1 MFFREWSNNK
11 DSASELAAYKA
22 GITVR
27 HINQEIN
34 LFPIS
39 SNMEIL
45 RKVTHRFNRTKRGVL
60 EKKKPIAERGLD
72 VKKSKPSDQESEIK
86 VPAHST
92 LLEKR
97 RRSSE
102 SDLLTKLQQ
111 ERKEQLKQSPE
122 GGRFRSRG
130 QIVSCSS
137 YFTEDR
143 ASRPYMK
150 DRVLTENAKYLT
162 PEQMNA
168 LEEDIFKPL
177 DFYGILFDR
186 MKARDNGDDENEQ
199 DDKFTVMDW
208 QDFKNLMNGTG
219 RRPTL

>member
-1 MFFREWSNNK
+1 
-11 DSASELAAYKA
+11 
-22 GITVR
+22 
-27 HINQEIN
+27 
-34 LFPIS
+34 
-39 SNMEIL
+39 MEIL
-45 RKVTHRFNRTKRGVL
+45 RKVTHRFNRAKRGVL
-60 EKKKPIAERGLD
+60 EKKKPPAERRLEE
-72 VKKSKPSDQESEIK
+72 KKSTPSDQEGEIK
-86 VPAHST
+86 IPAHLT

-162 PEQMNA
+162 PEQMKA

-177 DFYGILFDR
+177 DFYGMLFDR
-186 MKARDNGDDENEQ
+186 MKARDNFDTENEK
-199 DDKFTVMDW
+199 DDRFTVMDW
-208 QDFKNLMNGTG
+208 QDFKNLMNDTD
-219 RRPTL
+219 RKMTL